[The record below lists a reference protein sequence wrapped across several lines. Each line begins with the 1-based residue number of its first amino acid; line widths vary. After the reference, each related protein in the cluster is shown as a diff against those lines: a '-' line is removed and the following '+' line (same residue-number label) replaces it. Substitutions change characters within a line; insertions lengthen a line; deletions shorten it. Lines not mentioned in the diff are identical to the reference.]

1 MLLATPVVMAGP
13 AVGASPERIPFEDH
27 FSFTAPGFCG
37 EPSLTVAGSGVATGT
52 TVIRRKP
59 LEFYTDHVLLEQW
72 YRANG
77 VTLRSVERTITK
89 DLKIVDNGSTLTIIV
104 LATGNF
110 TLYGPTGKAIA
121 RNPGQVRFRVVIVKP
136 PARSS
141 RSSRSRARPAAATTS
156 ARRPWRPS
164 GTDRSRAAAPR

>member
-13 AVGASPERIPFEDH
+13 AVGAPPERIPFEDH

-59 LEFYTDHVLLEQW
+59 LEFYTDHVRLEQW
-72 YRANG
+72 YRADG

-121 RNPGQVRFRVVIVKP
+121 RNPGQVRFRVVIVEATGEELSFEQIKGSTG
-136 PARSS
+136 RSDDFCE
-141 RSSRSRARPAAATTS
+141 AAL
-156 ARRPWRPS
+156 
-164 GTDRSRAAAPR
+164 AAFGY